1 VTKQRGSFWAWAT
14 QSAGLIMILALALF
28 APVAT
33 ASSGHLFDARL
44 SLRGD
49 CAVSSLDEVPD
60 PGVCPGTTG
69 VDHPPKAFEQ
79 PCGTALD
86 RYGDL
91 YVASGAQGGAGTEG
105 RIDVF
110 NAEGEYLT
118 EIKDERQP
126 CGVAVDSLGNVYVAE
141 YVGKNTVR
149 FEPKSFPPVKGSD
162 YEPGVIVHEPDHTNG
177 SSEICT
183 GSWSVAVDP
192 SNDHLFVGMG
202 CSIIEYRSAAEGNAV
217 AREGIGVGS
226 GSVDLLMV
234 GIYGANHDVYTTAS
248 GAGGAGRVFV
258 LDGGDGHKKCEIDGS
273 ETPEGSFGF
282 KVGFAGLAVDQENG
296 DVYVADIGEF
306 GREAVD
312 QFDSSCHYIGQIKH
326 SFKEIPIVIGGGAL
340 AVDSPC
346 VNALEEGCDLG
357 AYESPNAGNVYV
369 AQGKNNASYHVYAFQ
384 PAIPPVRP
392 EVADQSAS
400 SITDAEAVLE
410 GRIDPG
416 NAPATYWFEYTTQAQ
431 FEASG
436 YAGASRAPV
445 PNGSLEA
452 GTAFV
457 GVAVPVS
464 GLLPETQYR
473 FRLVASNH
481 CDLGEP
487 EKECVQAGEGSEG
500 KDAAFATYPSE
511 AGLPDGRAYELVT
524 PVDTNGRIP
533 TVSELG
539 SGFNA
544 SSFNTSLVSPSG
556 ASLSFGTEGGAIP
569 GLGGG
574 GYHDTYR
581 AVRVPGSGWQSQFTG
596 LSAAQAQE
604 PHPGGIEA
612 NQELSF
618 WQAEGA
624 SGSLAVGG
632 QTGANYI
639 RRPGGV
645 LSPKCSPEPG
655 GSFEFVGCGKL
666 GTEPFARGVWISPGG
681 SHVVFTDDAHKTGVP
696 AKRLESCS
704 PPAGISAIY
713 DRTPDG
719 VTHCVSL
726 LPGETT
732 QTARSVY
739 QGVSEDGSAVAF
751 TVDGDPGFYV
761 RLDDA
766 QTVQAA
772 EGQVRFGGL
781 SRDGSRL
788 VYLVPDVGQ
797 PTLPGTEIPQGEIF
811 ACDLRSGP
819 CAGAEKS
826 QDPIQ
831 IGEEDS
837 VLVNV
842 SADGSHVYFVSPRQL
857 DGSRGTLGADNLY
870 LWDGSTH
877 FIATLEHSDV
887 VGHAGIPGGANVGGL
902 GLWVSQAVAA
912 EPGIQSGAASDP
924 SRSSP
929 DGSVLVFESRAQLGE
944 YANGGHSE
952 VYRYE
957 AGAAVGSALA
967 CASCNPTGAVAE
979 SNAQLQSDYGAPF
992 ATFPPVTSLTPVAN
1006 LSADGRRVFFQSAD
1020 QLALA
1025 DTDGKVDVYE
1035 WEAAGSGSCLRAA
1048 GCISLISDGR
1058 SAANEYLYAATP
1070 SGGDVFFESAGLL
1083 VPEDDETTPS
1093 IYDAREG
1100 GGFPAPPVAPG
1111 ECSGEACQQ
1120 PQPSPVNAIAG
1131 SAHFTGP
1138 GNRRA
1143 GKCKSGKSS
1152 GRASRAGARAGAKK
1166 GCGGRRKPKHHRKA
1180 RSGGGAR

>member
-1 VTKQRGSFWAWAT
+1 M
-14 QSAGLIMILALALF
+14 QSAGLIAILALVVF

-33 ASSGHLFDARL
+33 ASAGHLFDARL

-49 CAVSSLDEVPD
+49 CAVSTLDEVPD
-60 PGVCPGTTG
+60 PGVCPGTAG
-69 VDHPPKAFEQ
+69 IDHPPKAFEQ
-79 PCGTALD
+79 PCGTAVD

-118 EIKDERQP
+118 EIKDENQP
-126 CGVAVDSLGNVYVAE
+126 CGVAVDSMGNVYVAE
-141 YVGKNTVR
+141 YVGKNAVR
-149 FEPKSFPPVKGSD
+149 FEPQSFPPAKGSH
-162 YEPGVIVHEPDHTNG
+162 YEPAVIVHEPDRTNG

-192 SNDHLFVGMG
+192 SNDHLLIGMG
-202 CSIIEYRSAAEGNAV
+202 CSIIEYSSAAEGNAV
-217 AREGIGVGS
+217 VGEGIGVGS

-234 GIYGANHDVYTTAS
+234 GIYGANHDIYTTAS
-248 GAGGAGRVFV
+248 GTGGEGRVFI
-258 LDGGDGHKKCEIDGS
+258 LDGSDGHKKCEIDGS

-282 KVGFAGLAVDQENG
+282 KSGFAGLAVDQENG

-312 QFDSSCHYIGQIKH
+312 QFDSSCGYIGQIKH
-326 SFKEIPIVIGGGAL
+326 SLKEIPIVIGGGAL

-346 VNALEEGCDLG
+346 VNALEEECHLG

-369 AQGKNNASYHVYAFQ
+369 AQGKNGASYHVYAFQ
-384 PAIPPVRP
+384 PAIPPVQP
-392 EVADQSAS
+392 EVAGQSAS
-400 SITDAEAVLE
+400 SITDTEAVLE

-416 NAPATYWFEYTTQAQ
+416 NAPATYRFEYTTQAQ
-431 FEASG
+431 FEANG
-436 YAGASRAPV
+436 YAGAARVPV

-457 GVAVPVS
+457 GVTVPVS
-464 GLLPETQYR
+464 GLQSETQYR
-473 FRLVASNH
+473 FRLVVANH
-481 CDLGEP
+481 CDLGES
-487 EKECVQAGEGSEG
+487 EKECVQAGEGVEG
-500 KDAAFATYPSE
+500 RDAVFATYAPE
-511 AGLPDGRAYELVT
+511 ADLPDTRAYELVT
-524 PVDTNGRIP
+524 PADTNGRIP
-533 TVSELG
+533 TASELG

-544 SSFNTSLVSPSG
+544 SSFNTSLVSSSG
-556 ASLSFGTEGGAIP
+556 ESLTFGTEGGAIP

-574 GYHDTYR
+574 GYHDTYK
-581 AVRVPGSGWQSQFTG
+581 AVRVAGSGWQSQFTG
-596 LSAAQAQE
+596 LSAVQAQE

-655 GSFEFVGCGKL
+655 GIFEFVGCGKL
-666 GTEPFARGVWISPGG
+666 GTEPFARGVWIGPGG
-681 SHVVFTDDAHKTGVP
+681 GHVIFTDDARKTGVP
-696 AKRLESCS
+696 AKRLEPCS
-704 PPAGISAIY
+704 PPAGTSAIY
-713 DRTPDG
+713 DRTQDG
-719 VTHCVSL
+719 ITHCVSL
-726 LPGETT
+726 LPGDATPS
-732 QTARSVY
+732 ARSVY
-739 QGVSEDGSAVAF
+739 QGVAQDGSAVAF
-751 TVDGDPGFYV
+751 TIDGAPGFYV

-781 SRDGSRL
+781 SDDGRRL
-788 VYLVPDVGQ
+788 VYLVPDAGQ
-797 PTLPGTEIPQGEIF
+797 PMLPGTEIPQGGIF
-811 ACDLRSGP
+811 ACDVRSGP
-819 CAGAEKS
+819 CAGAGKS
-826 QDPIQ
+826 HDPVQ
-831 IGEEDS
+831 IGGEDS

-842 SADGSHVYFVSPRQL
+842 SADGSHVYFVSPQQL
-857 DGSRGTLGADNLY
+857 DGSRGTPGADNLY

-877 FIATLEHSDV
+877 FIATLEHSDI
-887 VGHAGIPGGANVGGL
+887 VGHAGIPGGANIGGL

-929 DGSVLVFESRAQLGE
+929 NGTVLVFESRAQLGE
-944 YANGGHSE
+944 YANAGHGE

-957 AGAAVGSALA
+957 AGTPAGSALS
-967 CASCNPTGAVAE
+967 CVSCNPTGAAAE

-992 ATFPPVTSLTPVAN
+992 ATFPPVTALTPVAN
-1006 LSADGRRVFFQSAD
+1006 LSTDGRRVFFQSAD
-1020 QLALA
+1020 RLALA

-1035 WEAAGSGSCLRAA
+1035 WEAAGSGSCQRAA
-1048 GCISLISDGR
+1048 GCISLISSGR
-1058 SAANEYLYAATP
+1058 SAADEYLYAVTP

-1083 VPEDDETTPS
+1083 VPQDDETTPS
-1093 IYDAREG
+1093 IYDAREDG
-1100 GGFPAPPVAPG
+1100 GIPVPPSAPQ
-1111 ECSGEACQQ
+1111 ECSGEACQR
-1120 PQPSPVNAIAG
+1120 PLSVPVNTIAG
-1131 SAHFTGP
+1131 SAQFIGP
-1138 GNRRA
+1138 GNRHAR
-1143 GKCKSGKSS
+1143 KCKPAKPR
-1152 GRASRAGARAGAKK
+1152 GRASTTVARVSAKK
-1166 GCGGRRKPKHHRKA
+1166 HCGGRPKPKHHRKA
-1180 RSGGGAR
+1180 RSGGSAR